1 MFQVTTFG
9 DLILYCITSK
19 IFTMFTLALHS
30 SSIKYVS
37 MVFEMCVT
45 VKVFCIYC
53 RKVDISI

>member
-45 VKVFCIYC
+45 VKVFCI
-53 RKVDISI
+53 